1 MKTKG
6 KKVKV
11 IATKK
16 HSIPSSK
23 CFRFAQTDKNQML
36 GCVQT
41 LLAQQKQ
48 LHCKKKKYKQKITK
62 LFSRALLYCHWVL
75 FTYFSFWLMLALSPF
90 EWCNIVQLLHDKLGG
105 IHNSFLLLNI
115 LFDFFSL
122 FSLKQFLASVNLVF
136 GCFIFFCQTII

>member
-41 LLAQQKQ
+41 LLTQQKQ
-48 LHCKKKKYKQKITK
+48 LHCKKKIQTK
-62 LFSRALLYCHWVL
+62 NNKTFFSRA
-75 FTYFSFWLMLALSPF
+75 S
-90 EWCNIVQLLHDKLGG
+90 
-105 IHNSFLLLNI
+105 LLL
-115 LFDFFSL
+115 L
-122 FSLKQFLASVNLVF
+122 
-136 GCFIFFCQTII
+136 GFIYLL